1 MLDVNRCLYL
11 TSPTYAEKLGSS
23 GTYLQNT
30 LLDLCMLQPDKKKS
44 EKQKL
49 SHKKT
54 LDMFEQ
60 QMKRNKLFDSG
71 LSLAEERKA
80 LLYAMLQRLQ
90 QLRALIYYHIYSMCG
105 H

>member
-1 MLDVNRCLYL
+1 
-11 TSPTYAEKLGSS
+11 
-23 GTYLQNT
+23 
-30 LLDLCMLQPDKKKS
+30 
-44 EKQKL
+44 
-49 SHKKT
+49 
-54 LDMFEQ
+54 MFEQ

-105 H
+105 HQKFNNVDLVVVSDERKYLEEYNRLKEAKE